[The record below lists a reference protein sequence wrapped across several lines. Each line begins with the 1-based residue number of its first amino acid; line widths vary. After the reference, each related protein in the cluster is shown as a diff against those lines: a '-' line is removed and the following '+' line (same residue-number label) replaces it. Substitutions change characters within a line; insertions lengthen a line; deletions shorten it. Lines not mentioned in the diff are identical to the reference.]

1 MAITRTK
8 KDNLVETK
16 VDTTA
21 KGSDKLDTNV
31 QYAVEKTE
39 NTDKKPGFLEST
51 IIELKKVTW
60 PTIEYVIRWSLII
73 IAFTAFFSII
83 LGFVDLVF
91 ESGIKYVDC
100 TSASGRNQPI
110 ATCNNEF
117 LADITLQT

>member
-8 KDNLVETK
+8 QDNLVETK
-16 VDTTA
+16 VDSDSNGA
-21 KGSDKLDTNV
+21 DKLNTNPEYSV
-31 QYAVEKTE
+31 DKRES
-39 NTDKKPGFLEST
+39 TDKKPGFLRST

-60 PTIEYVIRWSLII
+60 PTIQYVLRWSLII

-100 TSASGRNQPI
+100 TSPTGRNQPLSN
-110 ATCNNEF
+110 CNSEF
-117 LADITLQT
+117 LQDVTLQS